1 VTDLER
7 QLMGW
12 RLTTAE
18 IVYRLP
24 DHPSLLQT
32 FVWQKLDAAPKY
44 PALQKFLDF
53 WEREIEAKIHT
64 VRVAQPT
71 SGRPRTSRCTEDRGI
86 FDLRDQLVFWPAT
99 VPTAT

>member
-1 VTDLER
+1 MTDLER

-18 IVYRLP
+18 IIYRLP

-32 FVWQKLDAAPKY
+32 FVWQKLDSAPKY

-64 VRVAQPT
+64 VRVAQ
-71 SGRPRTSRCTEDRGI
+71 RGI
-86 FDLRDQLVFWPAT
+86 VRPADFRMS
-99 VPTAT
+99 PHLAALH

>member
-1 VTDLER
+1 MTDLER

-64 VRVAQPT
+64 VRVAQ
-71 SGRPRTSRCTEDRGI
+71 RGI
-86 FDLRDQLVFWPAT
+86 VSPADFRT
-99 VPTAT
+99 TPHFALN

>member
-1 VTDLER
+1 MTDLER

-64 VRVAQPT
+64 VRVAQ
-71 SGRPRTSRCTEDRGI
+71 RGI
-86 FDLRDQLVFWPAT
+86 VSAADFRTTPHFALH
-99 VPTAT
+99 